1 MKVDEKFMKREVM
14 IWLSTLIIIFT
25 IGLIVVVYFMTERMY
40 SMSKDKEYKIVGN
53 CFQYVFLKSLL
64 QLKNIAEHSSYDVES
79 LMVTGK
85 TSEIPKVLQSLI
97 IDGEISGAVVET
109 KYGKIVYSS
118 FEKIPKQLSG
128 RILMA
133 IRDKRYLTDITKIN
147 DEISAVA
154 VVPVFHRGE
163 FLGAFAITRN
173 FENEIAAASEKLGG
187 DFSLISWEEIAKIS
201 EELKSGVDYIA
212 IRKDRKVEVY
222 YNAYNGKYF
231 IHWSE
236 PDERGSVIRRSMLV
250 IALFN
255 IPLFIAILYFIMIL
269 RKKITSNFIDPLKRM
284 IDALDD
290 LVATTSSSSQELA
303 ASSQELAASTK
314 DLEDKGRSL
323 SEHANG
329 MLQDLERTEGFS
341 ENVAEFAGFLED
353 SIGNLEKLSGELS
366 ESMQE
371 IHEMGGLIQQIG
383 ERIVVLSINASIES
397 SRDTI
402 DRQAIKA
409 LADEIG
415 NLSET
420 TTERVSKIFASLQG
434 SQEKLDE
441 MNNAMRSIMSET
453 KRLAEGAEKLLK
465 MIRENKGEF
474 EKVSDIIEGMFTSIE
489 EVNFAS
495 QNLAEAAT
503 ELSQKSYEIQRMV
516 DEIVLKHSHGGEYQK
531 EVE

>member
-1 MKVDEKFMKREVM
+1 MDEKMMKREVM
-14 IWLSTLIIIFT
+14 IWLGTLIIIFT
-25 IGLIVVVYFMTERMY
+25 VGLITVVYFMTERMY
-40 SMSKDKEYKIVGN
+40 FMSKDKEYKVVGN
-53 CFQYVFLKSLL
+53 CFQYIFLNTLL
-64 QLKNIAEHSSYDVES
+64 QVKNVAEHTSYDVDDYIAS
-79 LMVTGK
+79 K
-85 TSEIPKVLQSLI
+85 DRSSISQVLQSLI
-97 IDGEISGAVVET
+97 IEGEISGGVVET
-109 KYGKIVYSS
+109 KYGEVLFSS
-118 FEKIPKQLSG
+118 FDKIPSQLSG
-128 RILMA
+128 KILMA
-133 IRDKRYLTDITKIN
+133 IREKRYFTDISEINGKIA
-147 DEISAVA
+147 SLA
-154 VVPVFHRGE
+154 VVPVFRNGE
-163 FLGAFAITRN
+163 FLGVVAVVKDFEDEIT
-173 FENEIAAASEKLGG
+173 AAGERLGG
-187 DFSLISWEEIAKIS
+187 NFSLISWEEIPKIS
-201 EELKSGVDYIA
+201 EKLSKGKDYVA
-212 IRKDRKVEVY
+212 IRKNGKIEVY

-236 PDERGSVIRRSMLV
+236 RDERGSVMRRSMLV
-250 IALFN
+250 IILFN
-255 IPLFIAILYFIMIL
+255 IPLFVVILYFIMML
-269 RKKITSNFIDPLKRM
+269 KKKITSNFIDPLRKM

-314 DLEDKGRSL
+314 DLEEKGRSL
-323 SEHANG
+323 SEHADG
-329 MLQDLERTEGFS
+329 MLKDLEKTEGFS
-341 ENVAEFAGFLED
+341 ENVAEFAGFLEE
-353 SIGNLEKLSGELS
+353 SIGNLEKLLDELS

-402 DRQAIKA
+402 DRQAIRA

-441 MNNAMRSIMSET
+441 MNAALKDIMNET
-453 KRLAEGAEKLLK
+453 KRLADGADRLLK
-465 MIRENKGEF
+465 MIRGNRGEF
-474 EKVSDIIEGMFTSIE
+474 KKVSEVIEGMFTSIE

-503 ELSQKSYEIQRMV
+503 ELSQKSYEVQRMV
-516 DEIVLKHSHGGEYQK
+516 DEIILKHSHKDKK

>member
-1 MKVDEKFMKREVM
+1 MDEKFMKREVM
-14 IWLSTLIIIFT
+14 IWLGTLIIIFT
-25 IGLIVVVYFMTERMY
+25 IGLIIVVYFMTERMY
-40 SMSKDKEYKIVGN
+40 SISKDKEYKIVGN
-53 CFQYVFLKSLL
+53 CFQYMILKSLT
-64 QLKNIAEHSSYDVES
+64 QLKGIAEYSSYDIKPYISSGDKSMIFNE
-79 LMVTGK
+79 
-85 TSEIPKVLQSLI
+85 LQRLI
-97 IDGEISGAVVET
+97 IEREITGAVVET
-109 KYGKIVYSS
+109 KYGKVIYST
-118 FEKIPKQLSG
+118 FEKIPSQLSG
-128 RILMA
+128 RILTVL
-133 IRDKRYLTDITKIN
+133 RERRYLTDITDIN
-147 DEISAVA
+147 GNISSVA
-154 VVPVFHRGE
+154 VVPVFQKGE
-163 FLGAFAITRN
+163 LLGVVAVVKD
-173 FENEIAAASEKLGG
+173 FESEIEAASERLGG
-187 DFSLISWEEIAKIS
+187 DFSIISWEEIPEIS
-201 EELKSGVDYIA
+201 EKLKEGKDYVA
-212 IRKDRKVEVY
+212 LRKNKKVEVY

-236 PDERGSVIRRSMLV
+236 PDERGAVIRKSMVV
-250 IALFN
+250 ISLFN
-255 IPLFIAILYFIMIL
+255 IPLFATILYFIMML
-269 RKKITSNFIDPLKRM
+269 KKKITSNFIDPLKKM

-303 ASSQELAASTK
+303 ASSQELAASTR

-329 MLQDLERTEGFS
+329 MLQDLEKTEGFS
-341 ENVAEFAGFLED
+341 ENVAEFAGFLEE

-366 ESMQE
+366 ESMRE

-434 SQEKLDE
+434 SQEKLDQ
-441 MNNAMRSIMSET
+441 MNAALKDIMNET
-453 KRLAEGAEKLLK
+453 RRLADGADKLLK
-465 MIRENKGEF
+465 MIRDNKGEF
-474 EKVSDIIEGMFTSIE
+474 KKVSDVIEGMFTSIE

-503 ELSQKSYEIQRMV
+503 ELSQKSYEIQKMV
-516 DEIVLKHSHGGEYQK
+516 DEIIMKHSHGGKDQK